1 VPLPVVGDT
10 CLEYPV
16 IYGHA
21 DDRPRGMLL
30 PVRHAAS
37 LLNYCSPQTRSSI
50 RARNGEF
57 LIDRNE
63 LRLKKSY
70 PVISC
75 AAIRRST
82 NEDKN
87 VARGRPLDGERCL
100 GVDFNHGGN
109 LCRRLSM
116 FCGARTDKNRRKL
129 TKFVSEAEML
139 VTSSSPPPPVLLA
152 GDKTRV
158 VGWDVLDSRGSC
170 YQMGNYKTF
179 FFCVQEVPR
188 HNVSKK
194 KKSHVTKLSGHSNN
208 AKQQRAIGCYTVLG
222 LSG

>member
-1 VPLPVVGDT
+1 
-10 CLEYPV
+10 
-16 IYGHA
+16 
-21 DDRPRGMLL
+21 MLL
-30 PVRHAAS
+30 TVRHAAS
-37 LLNYCSPQTRSSI
+37 LLNYWSPQTRSSI

-100 GVDFNHGGN
+100 GVRHTVDVNHGGN
-109 LCRRLSM
+109 LCRRFSM

-158 VGWDVLDSRGSC
+158 VGTCWIAEAPVIKWEITKL
-170 YQMGNYKTF
+170 F
-179 FFCVQEVPR
+179 FSVC
-188 HNVSKK
+188 
-194 KKSHVTKLSGHSNN
+194 KKSHVIMSQKKRSPTSQSYRGIRTTQSSREL
-208 AKQQRAIGCYTVLG
+208 
-222 LSG
+222 